1 MNPLRVAIVGCGR
14 ISDLH
19 QVGYQGREDARI
31 VAVCD
36 TRKSRAKQ
44 KAKACGVEKKFSSS
58 PWQPCNPLQP
68 GRRCGLQ
75 KCLSSI
81 FIPMILEARNFYNNW
96 SLLNLWVV
104 KQLR

>member
-1 MNPLRVAIVGCGR
+1 MNPLHVAIVGCGR

-44 KAKACGVEKKFSSS
+44 KAKAWGVKRSS
-58 PWQPCNPLQP
+58 PVHPGSLAIRCNRARGAASGSALARHIYQKDI
-68 GRRCGLQ
+68 GL
-75 KCLSSI
+75 
-81 FIPMILEARNFYNNW
+81 
-96 SLLNLWVV
+96 V
-104 KQLR
+104 KLDEGMGV